1 MKNFLYTL
9 LLTLFTVQAHE
20 FDFSELVK
28 DQSESV
34 VNIQS
39 VRKVKLS
46 QRSMNS
52 FPEELFREFGFPFP
66 EMDIP
71 RQQERESIST
81 GSGFVIDKNGY
92 VITNYHVVQE
102 ADEVLVKFLDRREF
116 KAKIVGMDELSDL
129 ALLKIESQDLDPVEI
144 GDSDEVEQGDG
155 VIAIGSPYNYD
166 FSVTFVIISATGRG
180 ITSVQGIGDYVPY

>member
-1 MKNFLYTL
+1 MKNFLYAL

-81 GSGFVIDKNGY
+81 GSGFVIDRNGY
-92 VITNYHVVQE
+92 VITNYHVVQG
-102 ADEVLVKFLDRREF
+102 ADEVLVKFLSPSIRRHTSPLISLDDNF
-116 KAKIVGMDELSDL
+116 SKISE
-129 ALLKIESQDLDPVEI
+129 IDPLNT
-144 GDSDEVEQGDG
+144 S
-155 VIAIGSPYNYD
+155 SY
-166 FSVTFVIISATGRG
+166 FFVISLH
-180 ITSVQGIGDYVPY
+180 ITIRLVEG

>member
-1 MKNFLYTL
+1 MKNFLYAL

-52 FPEELFREFGFPFP
+52 FPEELFREFGFLFQKWTHQDSKK
-66 EMDIP
+66 ENLSAQD
-71 RQQERESIST
+71 Q
-81 GSGFVIDKNGY
+81 
-92 VITNYHVVQE
+92 
-102 ADEVLVKFLDRREF
+102 VL
-116 KAKIVGMDELSDL
+116 S
-129 ALLKIESQDLDPVEI
+129 
-144 GDSDEVEQGDG
+144 
-155 VIAIGSPYNYD
+155 
-166 FSVTFVIISATGRG
+166 
-180 ITSVQGIGDYVPY
+180 

>member
-1 MKNFLYTL
+1 MCIRDS
-9 LLTLFTVQAHE
+9 FTIQAHE

-39 VRKVKLS
+39 VRKVKMS
-46 QRSMNS
+46 QRSLNS

-66 EMDIP
+66 EMDTP

-92 VITNYHVVQE
+92 VITNYHVVQG

-116 KAKIVGMDELSDL
+116 KAEIIGMDELSDL
-129 ALLKIESQDLDPVEI
+129 ALLKIESKDLDPVEM
-144 GDSDEVEQGDG
+144 GNSDEVEQGLSL
-155 VIAIGSPYNYD
+155 IHI
-166 FSVTFVIISATGRG
+166 
-180 ITSVQGIGDYVPY
+180 